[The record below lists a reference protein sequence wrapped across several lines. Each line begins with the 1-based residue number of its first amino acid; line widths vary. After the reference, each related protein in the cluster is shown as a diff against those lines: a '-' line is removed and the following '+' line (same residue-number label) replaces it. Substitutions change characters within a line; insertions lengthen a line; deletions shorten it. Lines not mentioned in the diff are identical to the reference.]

1 MSNVVTVIKLIISR
15 GGQQVVGMLGLVY
28 FTRVLSPENLGIY
41 FIFQAVVTVLA
52 LFSDLGIKGA
62 IEKFVSEDEAP
73 GSVLMTGVL
82 LRVSAFL
89 PLCLILVL
97 FRDSVDAYI
106 GAHVWPLVIISI
118 AVVELAKLSI
128 IVLRAEQRVD
138 ETATLEFLR
147 QLAIVGIGALLLQ
160 FSGSVI
166 SLLYAYIIGNV
177 VTGVFGV
184 YKIETSPSAFSRD
197 VFLDILSYAKHNFVS
212 TIAGVFHNRADVLL
226 IAFFMTSASVAI
238 YEVAWR
244 VSSVVV
250 LFTTPIATTLFPE
263 MSSLSTDN
271 AGQVKE
277 IVQDAIPYTLI
288 FAVPALFGGFVL
300 GQDLLG
306 LVFGT
311 QYGSA
316 WLILSVLL
324 LQKVFLAPFTIIARS
339 LQAINRPDL
348 VAKGEFIG
356 MVANFVGNVVLISQ
370 FGLIGAAVAT
380 AGAFALDLLMQ
391 TYYFTRIYELSVD
404 TRFLSR
410 IFTSAVGMLI
420 GVSAMKRMIHIDS
433 LFILLPVIGISVCLY
448 LVLLLT
454 YTPLRRDTISLI
466 HRVQL

>member
-1 MSNVVTVIKLIISR
+1 
-15 GGQQVVGMLGLVY
+15 
-28 FTRVLSPENLGIY
+28 
-41 FIFQAVVTVLA
+41 
-52 LFSDLGIKGA
+52 
-62 IEKFVSEDEAP
+62 
-73 GSVLMTGVL
+73 
-82 LRVSAFL
+82 
-89 PLCLILVL
+89 
-97 FRDSVDAYI
+97 
-106 GAHVWPLVIISI
+106 
-118 AVVELAKLSI
+118 
-128 IVLRAEQRVD
+128 
-138 ETATLEFLR
+138 
-147 QLAIVGIGALLLQ
+147 
-160 FSGSVI
+160 
-166 SLLYAYIIGNV
+166 
-177 VTGVFGV
+177 
-184 YKIETSPSAFSRD
+184 
-197 VFLDILSYAKHNFVS
+197 
-212 TIAGVFHNRADVLL
+212 
-226 IAFFMTSASVAI
+226 
-238 YEVAWR
+238 
-244 VSSVVV
+244 
-250 LFTTPIATTLFPE
+250 